1 MPPIATTPIA
11 ISTPVR
17 IRFFNF
23 DLGVLLISILLYNF
37 TRAVAK
43 LLRGQST
50 PRQSERIQFS
60 TLGFSTAVPSLKSEA
75 MPVGKWV
82 RTRIYLS
89 LLGDAQVLRL
99 HFDGYDDEESV
110 Q

>member
-37 TRAVAK
+37 TRAVTNLVSWPVNTSTIRAHTVFHPR
-43 LLRGQST
+43 LLNRCAI
-50 PRQSERIQFS
+50 PQF
-60 TLGFSTAVPSLKSEA
+60 P
-75 MPVGKWV
+75 
-82 RTRIYLS
+82 
-89 LLGDAQVLRL
+89 GDASREIGPNAHLPQLTWRCASFEAAL
-99 HFDGYDDEESV
+99 
-110 Q
+110 